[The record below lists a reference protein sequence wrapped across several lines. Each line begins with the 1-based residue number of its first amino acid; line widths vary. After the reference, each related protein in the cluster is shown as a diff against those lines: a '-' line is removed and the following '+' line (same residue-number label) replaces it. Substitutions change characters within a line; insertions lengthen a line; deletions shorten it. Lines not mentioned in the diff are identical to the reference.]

1 MDDLVLSLAPYGNAS
16 VHEFS
21 AHDDTCLIGAGC
33 QGLGLVPRQNNH
45 DNGSTF
51 SAIPYPTFAALAS
64 HDAAA
69 PSPQSP
75 NAGDTFPEAMTG
87 KPQSRVQSPGHD
99 DPDPTAHEMASV
111 VSRHG
116 AFGLPPQND
125 ELVEDYPPSEA
136 ESNASCDSQCSGSKG
151 PCSAGTC
158 DFVTACRD
166 ENCTRP
172 AVEPDVAH
180 SAFILQTMTSAKEA
194 SANLVSFQ
202 DRKFYLSCSD
212 SIHEASCVLLG
223 TVRKV
228 LNGPLQLPPCH
239 SLTTSLPTT
248 LTLLNYG
255 LRFRRTKSVRSRY
268 G

>member
-1 MDDLVLSLAPYGNAS
+1 MDDLVLSLAPFGNAS

-33 QGLGLVPRQNNH
+33 QGLGLVSRQNHH
-45 DNGSTF
+45 DSGATF
-51 SAIPYPTFAALAS
+51 SALPYPTFSGFAS
-64 HDAAA
+64 HDVAS
-69 PSPQSP
+69 PSPPSP
-75 NAGDTFPEAMTG
+75 NPGDTFPEANNG
-87 KPQSRVQSPGHD
+87 KPRSSVPSPVYD
-99 DPDPTAHEMASV
+99 DPDPAPPEMVSV
-111 VSRHG
+111 ISRHE
-116 AFGLPPQND
+116 APGLPPQND
-125 ELVEDYPPSEA
+125 ELLEDYPPSEA

-202 DRKFYLSCSD
+202 ERKSNCFF
-212 SIHEASCVLLG
+212 
-223 TVRKV
+223 
-228 LNGPLQLPPCH
+228 PP
-239 SLTTSLPTT
+239 
-248 LTLLNYG
+248 
-255 LRFRRTKSVRSRY
+255 FIVK
-268 G
+268 

>member
-1 MDDLVLSLAPYGNAS
+1 MKSWDPWKAVSRGPPRVLPLPSDQLDNRPEFLIAIWTGTQRPRQLLPDGNVKRPTMDDLVLSLAPYGNAS

-33 QGLGLVPRQNNH
+33 QGLGLVSRQNHH
-45 DNGSTF
+45 DNGATY
-51 SAIPYPTFAALAS
+51 SAIPYPAFTSFAS
-64 HDAAA
+64 HDVVS

-75 NAGDTFPEAMTG
+75 NAGDTFPEAITG
-87 KPQSRVQSPGHD
+87 KPQSRLQSPDLD
-99 DPDPTAHEMASV
+99 DPDPTAPEMISV
-111 VSRHG
+111 ISRHEAPG
-116 AFGLPPQND
+116 QPPQND
-125 ELVEDYPPSEA
+125 ELLDDYAPSEA

-194 SANLVSFQ
+194 SANLASFQ
-202 DRKFYLSCSD
+202 ERKLILFFM
-212 SIHEASCVLLG
+212 
-223 TVRKV
+223 
-228 LNGPLQLPPCH
+228 
-239 SLTTSLPTT
+239 
-248 LTLLNYG
+248 
-255 LRFRRTKSVRSRY
+255 FR
-268 G
+268 